1 MENLDMKRNK
11 GEGTQ
16 GTKAG
21 VVGLLQN
28 FIEFVSGNPPC
39 LSWGRNETLNRPKG
53 DEISH
58 HYIFFSK
65 F

>member
-28 FIEFVSGNPPC
+28 FIQNNCSTGVK
-39 LSWGRNETLNRPKG
+39 NENTHNHISSDNR
-53 DEISH
+53 
-58 HYIFFSK
+58 
-65 F
+65 

>member
-28 FIEFVSGNPPC
+28 FIEFVSGNPHAC
-39 LSWGRNETLNRPKG
+39 RGGGMR
-53 DEISH
+53 H
-58 HYIFFSK
+58 
-65 F
+65 

>member
-1 MENLDMKRNK
+1 MENLEKLADQIISFIDMKRNK

-28 FIEFVSGNPPC
+28 FIQNKCSTGVK
-39 LSWGRNETLNRPKG
+39 NENTYNYISSDNR
-53 DEISH
+53 
-58 HYIFFSK
+58 
-65 F
+65 